1 MSSDNALDAVHRVLT
16 RARSQAYMGLDSKQ
30 IGRILDDAE
39 YLVTIIR
46 NNEGD
51 HEFRLHLEDIE
62 QKFAGFDS
70 LVEAFDAGLL
80 KEKQAAA

>member
-16 RARSQAYMGLDSKQ
+16 RVRSQAYMGLDSKQ

-39 YLVTIIR
+39 YLVTMIR
-46 NNEGD
+46 NNESE

-62 QKFAGFDS
+62 SKFSGFDG
-70 LVEAFDAGLL
+70 LV
-80 KEKQAAA
+80 QAYDEGQARARKVA